1 MAQTHTQ
8 TPTGGRTRSETAVP
22 SVGGLPHR
30 WVPAT
35 ALIGVLLAVAAGS
48 GLLLDPYGGE
58 TDFARNAFRGTD
70 LVSLFVV
77 LPLLVGAAWALR
89 RGSTRGHLLWL
100 GALGYVAYQYAYVFA
115 YSWNRLF
122 LVYVALL
129 SLAGFTLAAAL
140 IRIDPAGV
148 AARFDDA
155 TPIRAAARFLTAVGV
170 GLAVIELGQIV
181 PTIFTGDVPK
191 VVLDTGHPTSPVY
204 VLDLGLV
211 VPLLLLTAHWL
222 RHRRPW
228 GYVAAAIMLVKGA
241 TVGLSLLAA
250 NLVGVVAGGTT
261 DGPLNVLWA
270 AIAGGSAFVLVRFL
284 RHVHDPEPERRPG

>member
-1 MAQTHTQ
+1 MPPTHT
-8 TPTGGRTRSETAVP
+8 RTLAGSRPRSETAVA
-22 SVGGLPHR
+22 SVGVLPRR
-30 WVPAT
+30 WVAAT

-48 GLLLDPYGGE
+48 GLVLDPYAGE

-70 LVSLFVV
+70 LVSLLVV
-77 LPLLVGAAWALR
+77 LPLLVGAARALR

-140 IRIDPAGV
+140 IRTDPAGV

-155 TPIRAAARFLTAVGV
+155 TPVRAAARFLTAVGV
-170 GLAVIELGQIV
+170 GLGVIELGQIV

-191 VVLDTGHPTSPVY
+191 LVADTGHPTAPVY

-222 RHRRPW
+222 RGRSPW
-228 GYVAAAIMLVKGA
+228 GHVAAAIMLVKGA

-250 NLVGVVAGGTT
+250 NLVAVVAGGTT

-270 AIAGGSAFVLVRFL
+270 AIAGGSAVVLVRFL
-284 RHVHDPEPERRPG
+284 RHLHDPDPERRRG